1 MADYGFNDSP
11 TGLNKQVLDNI
22 MQAISSGP
30 AGFNQ
35 HIKLRRIM
43 EARRERYARESVVDW
58 SGAESLAFG
67 SLLLEHTAIRMS
79 GQDCTRGTFSQR
91 HMVWWDTESKIPRPF
106 VPLAHIEAGQAPI
119 MIFDSPLSEYS
130 VLAFEYGHSLTSPRI
145 LTIWEAQFGDFANGA
160 QVVVDNYITTAE
172 SRWGIKSGLV
182 MLLPHGLEGQG
193 PDHSCAHLER
203 FLQLCAENNIQVCN
217 PTTPAQYFHLLRRQA
232 LAPFRKPLVIMTPK
246 SLLRHRRAIS
256 DVSALSTG
264 SFRFV
269 LDDIVAPEKVE
280 RVVLCS
286 GKIYYDLLE
295 KRETMAEKS
304 VAIVRLEQLYPF
316 PAKQL
321 LQALGRYGNAK
332 KILWAQEEH
341 KNFGA
346 WAFVRE
352 QCEMHGMKFAMIYAG
367 REASSSPASGSFQ
380 VHGEEQKSLVNKV
393 FGG

>member
-1 MADYGFNDSP
+1 
-11 TGLNKQVLDNI
+11 
-22 MQAISSGP
+22 
-30 AGFNQ
+30 
-35 HIKLRRIM
+35 
-43 EARRERYARESVVDW
+43 
-58 SGAESLAFG
+58 
-67 SLLLEHTAIRMS
+67 
-79 GQDCTRGTFSQR
+79 
-91 HMVWWDTESKIPRPF
+91 
-106 VPLAHIEAGQAPI
+106 
-119 MIFDSPLSEYS
+119 
-130 VLAFEYGHSLTSPRI
+130 
-145 LTIWEAQFGDFANGA
+145 
-160 QVVVDNYITTAE
+160 
-172 SRWGIKSGLV
+172 
-182 MLLPHGLEGQG
+182 
-193 PDHSCAHLER
+193 
-203 FLQLCAENNIQVCN
+203 
-217 PTTPAQYFHLLRRQA
+217 
-232 LAPFRKPLVIMTPK
+232 MTPK

-256 DVSALSTG
+256 AVQALSTG

-295 KRETMAEKS
+295 KRETMTEQS

-321 LQALGRYGNAK
+321 HQALGRYGNAK

-352 QCEMHGMKFAMIYAG
+352 QCEMHGMKFALIYTG

-380 VHGEEQKSLVNKV
+380 VHGEKQKSLVNKV